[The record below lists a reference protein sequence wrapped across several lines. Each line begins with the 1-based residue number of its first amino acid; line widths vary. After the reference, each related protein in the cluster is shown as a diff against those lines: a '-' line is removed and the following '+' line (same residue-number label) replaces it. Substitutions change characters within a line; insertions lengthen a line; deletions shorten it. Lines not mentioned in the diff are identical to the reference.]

1 MAKDWTPEEIELLI
15 ANYPEKPNMEL
26 VEIVGRSYG
35 AITSRASAMGLK
47 KTDAYKASMIHR
59 AVANGEQYR
68 FKKGQEPKN
77 KGQKMTETMYQRLK
91 PTMFKKG
98 QQPKNTKKEGEI
110 SIRYDKLNKPY
121 KWIKVG
127 NKMLPLHT
135 ILWEKEHGALPAG
148 YNVVFKNGNT
158 LDARI
163 ENLECISN
171 AELMLRN
178 SIQRYPNELQ
188 QTIKML
194 SKLNKIIYEK
204 QDRGY
209 EKPNV

>member
-1 MAKDWTPEEIELLI
+1 
-15 ANYPEKPNMEL
+15 

-35 AITSRASAMGLK
+35 AITSMASLMGLK
-47 KTDAYKASMIHR
+47 KTDVYKASMIHR
-59 AVANGEQYR
+59 AIPNGEQYR

-77 KGQKMTETMYQRLK
+77 KGQKMPIDMYERLK

-121 KWIKVG
+121 QWIKAG
-127 NKMLPLHT
+127 SKMVPLHT
-135 ILWEKEHGALPAG
+135 IVWKKEHGALPDG
-148 YNVVFKNGNT
+148 YNIVFKNGNT

-163 ENLECISN
+163 ENLTCMTN

-178 SIQRYPNELQ
+178 SIQRYPNELV